1 MLFRKLQIAILLLC
15 GMTLLATT
23 VLPHHHRDDGAIC
36 LLIFENDSHDCAS
49 HAPSPCTPGC
59 DHGCEGDD
67 CPSRVSEIDTSSAK
81 SFWYG
86 VFVVPGYFHSGFVAA
101 GVAFRRK
108 RIYRTALHIPVSAHA
123 RFACSSFR
131 GLIENPFS
139 FSKEVWLRVGYA
151 GSRSCYGSVSGM
163 LFAVI
168 ILYGMK
174 RRGVGLTN

>member
-1 MLFRKLQIAILLLC
+1 MPVAGKRNRYLFRKIIL
-15 GMTLLATT
+15 
-23 VLPHHHRDDGAIC
+23 VHV
-36 LLIFENDSHDCAS
+36 
-49 HAPSPCTPGC
+49 PG
-59 DHGCEGDD
+59 
-67 CPSRVSEIDTSSAK
+67 
-81 SFWYG
+81 G

-174 RRGVGLTN
+174 RRGVGLTNRKRRHPAEFAGTILLPVQK